1 MLTRILTIYKDNLL
15 ARHAAVSFL
24 LGEEEKLL
32 RATLHTVHVVVHV
45 EEGHSEREAGDDD
58 TVHLTGA
65 VGVKGDSGN
74 KHNLNHSESGHLGHH
89 EALLDS
95 LDFFDRG
102 GGILFHLSTVSGHF
116 YYLQRK

>member
-1 MLTRILTIYKDNLL
+1 MTIIFIFSLR
-15 ARHAAVSFL
+15 AFFFVVSFP
-24 LGEEEKLL
+24 LGKEEKLL

-45 EEGHSEREAGDDD
+45 EEGRSEREAGDDD
-58 TVHLTGA
+58 TIHLTGA

-74 KHNLNHSESGHLGHH
+74 EHNLNHSESGHLGHH

-95 LDFFDRG
+95 FNFFDRG
-102 GGILFHLSTVSGHF
+102 GGILFYWSTVSGHF